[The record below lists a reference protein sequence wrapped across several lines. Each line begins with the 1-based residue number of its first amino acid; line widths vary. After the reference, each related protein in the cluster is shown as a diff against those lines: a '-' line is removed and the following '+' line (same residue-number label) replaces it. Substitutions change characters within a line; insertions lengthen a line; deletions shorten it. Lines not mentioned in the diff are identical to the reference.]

1 MQSLPKASTEVGLN
15 AGLSDALFQAIAEVV
30 EPFGLKYDRS
40 LMRGVLF
47 SRHDG
52 VGLVIDHNICDS
64 RFGFEY
70 AFYSDEQNELM
81 FEFKR
86 LYRTLVDSSADLPEL
101 GSLMRTLFEPGH
113 QPPDCAPVGGANREL
128 TSIDPTL
135 PEAHFEQAFIDV
147 YGRESLDYL
156 SREYPVIDLGGHNR
170 YVDYYLERESG
181 NIAIEK
187 NGVTYHHPQ
196 LIGKERYLGQLMKQ
210 NSLLAQETK
219 VYRWALENIRF
230 KERFHDDL
238 RRYLGDVRNFKS
250 PPKLSVSRRFRLMPH
265 QGDALSSIR
274 QARAA
279 GEKAALVVLPT
290 GTGKTEILIADYAW
304 LRSELGG
311 FSARG
316 LMLVPQLQLKNDM
329 IKAFQKRLADYGH
342 PGTDISVGDSIDSTV
357 LIQTYSWAI
366 RNMHRFEPEE
376 FAYIGIDEAHH
387 AVAPALRKL
396 IQRFNPSFMLGL
408 TATDQR
414 LDEAK
419 LEDVF
424 GKYESKLTL
433 VEAIKTGLL
442 CPIKAFRLESNV
454 DLTEVRFNGRDFVNA
469 DLGKSVLVPS
479 RNALIVDV
487 VQRYFV
493 ESELEPKSGLIF
505 CVNVK
510 HAEAIAAEMRAR
522 GISAESVSGIDR
534 SSAVK
539 IEKYQSGELQ
549 FLATCSLLSEGWDS
563 PRTSVIVMARP
574 TMSKVLYT
582 QQLGRGT
589 RKYAGKSAL
598 YVIDVVDNYG
608 AQGTNRPWSLHAILG
623 CSTYKPWANPLEPTT
638 AMVREE
644 TVLAGLY
651 ESERAVREIDIFTFE
666 YKYPNFLSD
675 EQLAR
680 ELFVST
686 DTLRNWVKKGRLTP
700 SVTLPFGRK
709 SLNFYDP
716 AEVEQIRQ
724 ALGLKVHDESTQ
736 YEDFFDF
743 LEARDYSRSYK
754 MVMMLSLLALI
765 DEHGECD
772 LDKLSSSY
780 AGFYQDRIRA
790 GLPADRPA
798 RGAKEEQLE
807 AWLDLDEAKRNLLRN
822 PFEKFERK
830 RFLYQCKDL
839 NKIAFS
845 TALWKRLT
853 SSDDIGRIR
862 AQMFDDLTS
871 YYENLGGLLDRE
883 QLRKDWCL

>member
-1 MQSLPKASTEVGLN
+1 MQSSPAPSTNTPLDSNIPE
-15 AGLSDALFQAIAEVV
+15 ALFQTIAETLRV
-30 EPFGLKYDRS
+30 FGLVYDRS

-47 SRHDG
+47 SRSDG
-52 VGLVIDHNICDS
+52 TALVVDHNICHKQLV
-64 RFGFEY
+64 FEY
-70 AFYSDEQNELM
+70 SFYSDEQNELM
-81 FEFKR
+81 FEFER
-86 LYRTLVDSSADLPEL
+86 LYRAVVDSIDDIPEL
-101 GSLMRTLFEPGH
+101 ESLVRKLLEATVQADDYVPT
-113 QPPDCAPVGGANREL
+113 GGANRAL
-128 TSIDPTL
+128 TSVDPTL
-135 PEAHFEQAFIDV
+135 PEAHFEQAFIDLF
-147 YGRESLDYL
+147 GRESLDFL
-156 SREYPVIDLGGHNR
+156 SREYPVIDLDGHNR
-170 YVDYYLERESG
+170 YVDYYLERDSG
-181 NIAIEK
+181 NVAIEK
-187 NGVTYHHPQ
+187 NGVSYHHPQ
-196 LIGKERYLGQLMKQ
+196 LIGKKRYLGQLLKQ
-210 NSLLAQETK
+210 NSLVAQHTK
-219 VYRWALENIRF
+219 VYRWALEGMKF

-238 RRYLGDVRNFKS
+238 KRYLGDVQGFKL
-250 PPKLSVSRRFRLMPH
+250 PHKLSISRRFRLMPH
-265 QGDALSSIR
+265 QGDSLSSIR

-290 GTGKTEILIADYAW
+290 GTGKTEILIADYAAVCKQ
-304 LRSELGG
+304 SGG
-311 FSARG
+311 FPARG
-316 LMLVPQLQLKNDM
+316 LILVPQVQLKLDM
-329 IKAFQKRLADYGH
+329 IKAFQQRLSDHGLTS
-342 PGTDISVGDSIDSTV
+342 PGLSVGEDRTSTV

-366 RNMHRFEPEE
+366 RNMHLFDSEE
-376 FAYIGIDEAHH
+376 FDYIGIDEAHH
-387 AVAPALRKL
+387 AVAPTLRKL
-396 IQRFNPSFMLGL
+396 IQRFNPQFLLGL

-414 LDEAK
+414 LDEVK

-433 VEAIKTGLL
+433 VSAIKQGLL
-442 CPIKAFRLESNV
+442 CPIRAFRLESNI
-454 DLTEVRFNGRDFVNA
+454 DLTEVRFNGKDFVNA

-479 RNALIVDV
+479 RNQLIVDV
-487 VQRYFV
+487 IQRYFV
-493 ESELEPKSGLIF
+493 DSELDRKSGLIF

-510 HAEAIAAEMRAR
+510 HAEAIAADMKAR
-522 GISAESVSGIDR
+522 GISAESVSGNDKT
-534 SSAVK
+534 SAEK
-539 IEKYQSGELQ
+539 IRRYQAGEIQ
-549 FLATCSLLSEGWDS
+549 FLSTCSLLNEGWDS

-716 AEVEQIRQ
+716 AGVEQVRQ

-754 MVMMLSLLALI
+754 MVMILSLLALI

-871 YYENLGGLLDRE
+871 YYENLGGLTDRE